1 LALRL
6 NLTVAGEKACA
17 ASFFTCDGFINPAV
31 PQIQPQGRFAGWRH
45 GISLNSS
52 GHATLNY
59 FSGNCFSEMLFLATT
74 WLSLSNPW
82 LWGGSVTG
90 LLVLLAL
97 VVPKKI
103 LTPMGLAHA
112 WFLGTVVWGMLGWT
126 GWSVVIFYLAVG
138 SGITFVGMEQK
149 EAAGIAEAR
158 AGARGPGNLWGSA
171 LTGTVCA
178 LLLLVLPATMAPLLK
193 LGFVASFAT
202 KLSDTTATEIGKAYG
217 QRTFLITTLAPVP
230 RGTEGAVSLEG
241 TLAGIVG
248 SLAIATFGWALGLI
262 SPVGIGI
269 CGVAALV
276 ATTLES
282 VIGAT
287 VEEQFP
293 FLTHHVVN
301 IINTTIGAG
310 VAIAIAVLV
319 PSLV

>member
-1 LALRL
+1 MQFPTDL
-6 NLTVAGEKACA
+6 
-17 ASFFTCDGFINPAV
+17 P
-31 PQIQPQGRFAGWRH
+31 FA
-45 GISLNSS
+45 
-52 GHATLNY
+52 T
-59 FSGNCFSEMLFLATT
+59 
-74 WLSLSNPW
+74 PW
-82 LWGGSVTG
+82 LLGGLVTG
-90 LLVLLAL
+90 LLVLLAV

-112 WFLGTVVWGMLGWT
+112 WVLGTLVWGILGWT
-126 GWSVVIFYLAVG
+126 GWLLVILYLVLG
-138 SGITFVGMEQK
+138 SGVTFVGMAQK
-149 EAAGIAEAR
+149 QSAGIAEAR
-158 AGARGPGNLWGSA
+158 GGARGPGNLWGSA

-178 LLLLVLPATMAPLLK
+178 LLILVLPTTMTPLLT

-241 TLAGIVG
+241 TVAGIVG
-248 SLAIATFGWALGLI
+248 SLLIATVGWALGLI
-262 SPVGIGI
+262 SPVGIAI
-269 CGVAALV
+269 CGSAALV

-287 VEEQFP
+287 VEERIP
-293 FLTHHVVN
+293 LLTHHVVN